1 MEMEFSRIE
10 RLVGMFVIGVT
21 ILLLSTLVIIGRGR
35 DWFET
40 YIPYY
45 TTFNESYNLQEN
57 AAVKLLVIIITVR
70 VITLIF
76 HKILVNCKCS
86 DGHRLI

>member
-10 RLVGMFVIGVT
+10 RLVGMFIIGVFM
-21 ILLLSTLVIIGRGR
+21 LLLATLVIIGRGK

-40 YIPYY
+40 YITYY

-57 AAVKLLVIIITVR
+57 AI
-70 VITLIF
+70 
-76 HKILVNCKCS
+76 
-86 DGHRLI
+86 